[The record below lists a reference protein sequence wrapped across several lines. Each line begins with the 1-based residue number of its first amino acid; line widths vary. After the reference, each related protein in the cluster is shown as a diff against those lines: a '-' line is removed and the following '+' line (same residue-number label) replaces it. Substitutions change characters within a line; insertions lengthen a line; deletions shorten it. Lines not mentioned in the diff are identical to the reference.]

1 VPPKD
6 AVNKNDEAQPRDA
19 DSGLRDAVNFMQEA
33 FAPFGADDRLV
44 FCNETYLRLQPLGKK
59 LIRPGVL
66 FEDIIRANVEKG
78 YVADAL
84 GREEEHIRDRMD
96 LHRNPKGPIYRRFTN
111 GSTFIINECRTPDGG
126 TLLTSIE
133 VTELKQIEEDL
144 REKEALT
151 RRMLE
156 ASPVGV
162 LIVTRDGKHLF
173 VNERAL
179 EI

>member
-1 VPPKD
+1 
-6 AVNKNDEAQPRDA
+6 
-19 DSGLRDAVNFMQEA
+19 MQEA
-33 FAPFGADDRLV
+33 LALFGADDRLV

-84 GREEEHIRDRMD
+84 GREGEHIRDRMD

-111 GSTFIINECRTPDGG
+111 GSTFIINECSTPDGG

-156 ASPVGV
+156 ASPVGI